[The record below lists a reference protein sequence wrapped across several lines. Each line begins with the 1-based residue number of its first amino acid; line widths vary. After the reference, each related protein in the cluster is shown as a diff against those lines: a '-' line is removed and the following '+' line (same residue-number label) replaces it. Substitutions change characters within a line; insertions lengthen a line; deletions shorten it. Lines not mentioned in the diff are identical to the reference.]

1 MHEVEFAGFSYVERV
16 VSVNSVS
23 NTFGFGFFTIGQY
36 SLVSVGIEFSCER
49 ADVDR
54 VGGPEEKGL

>member
-1 MHEVEFAGFSYVERV
+1 M